1 MSLPS
6 QHYARLSDDSYH
18 APRWDG
24 LKKEYRR
31 VEIDGIEYKPIEH
44 MDRQS
49 GYQGTIYQRMDTGEI
64 VVAHRG
70 TEFDREAVR
79 DGALADG
86 GMVLKRNNLQANDAI
101 ELTQRALELA
111 KNNIGGFRR
120 PPEVTVTGHSLGGC
134 LAQITAHRFDL
145 RGETFNAYGA
155 ASLGYRVPAGGDK
168 VLNHVMASDVVSA
181 GGQHYGRVR
190 VYAAPAEIAA
200 LQRADYENTRS
211 QLDARNPFGVV
222 GDALQSYHGMHNF
235 LDVDA
240 KGLRDRSVLNDPVAR
255 QLADRHDPMIDKYRA
270 DIFVARE
277 SITFGARLRDA
288 PGMAGDTIDR
298 LRGPLPAGH
307 GRNEQAPAT
316 TAPKLPLIPP
326 LLHDIVPPL
335 LHGPSG
341 LYRERPERQSPRS
354 HDAQDHAAPEAASPR
369 RVSSH
374 DDPRHPHHE
383 LYAELKQRLPQA
395 SEDRLAQFAAACHMS
410 GIKPGNLGDI
420 QAPSADRIVFLPA
433 RVPGGTLAQVDLS
446 APPPAQHETLRQVD
460 AYDRQTQWMA
470 QSQEAQRHSE
480 QRSHQGPA
488 LG

>member
-6 QHYARLSDDSYH
+6 QHYARLSDDSYK
-18 APRWDG
+18 APRWDS
-24 LKKEYRR
+24 LKKEYRG

-44 MDRQS
+44 MDRPS
-49 GYQGTIYQRMDTGEI
+49 GYQGTTYQRVDTGEI

-86 GMVLKRNNLQANDAI
+86 GMVLNRANLQASDAV
-101 ELTQRALELA
+101 ELTRRALEHA
-111 KNNIGGFRR
+111 KKYATENSLSRA
-120 PPEVTVTGHSLGGC
+120 PEVSVTGHSLGGC
-134 LAQITAHRFDL
+134 LAQITAHHFDL
-145 RGETFNAYGA
+145 RGDTFNAYGA
-155 ASLGYRVPAGGDK
+155 ASLGYRVPAGGEK

-190 VYAAPAEIAA
+190 VYAMPAEIAA
-200 LQRADYENTRS
+200 LQQAGYENTRS
-211 QLDARNPFGVV
+211 RIDARNPLNVV
-222 GDALQSYHGMHNF
+222 GDALKSYHGMHNF
-235 LDVDA
+235 IDFDA
-240 KGLRDRSVLNDPVAR
+240 NNEPDRSVLNNPATR
-255 QLADRHDPMIDKYRA
+255 LLADHYDPMIDKYRA
-270 DIFVARE
+270 DILVARE
-277 SITFGARLRDA
+277 SITFGARLRDV
-288 PGMAGDTIDR
+288 PGMARDVIDG

-307 GRNEQAPAT
+307 GRSEHAPAA
-316 TAPKLPLIPP
+316 TAPESPLIPP
-326 LLHDIVPPL
+326 SLR
-335 LHGPSG
+335 GPSG
-341 LYRERPERQSPRS
+341 LYRDLPEWRSPQS
-354 HDAQDHAAPEAASPR
+354 HDATGRTTPEAASAR
-369 RVSSH
+369 TVSPH

-433 RVPGGTLAQVDLS
+433 RVAGGTLAQVDLS

-480 QRSHQGPA
+480 GRSHQGPA